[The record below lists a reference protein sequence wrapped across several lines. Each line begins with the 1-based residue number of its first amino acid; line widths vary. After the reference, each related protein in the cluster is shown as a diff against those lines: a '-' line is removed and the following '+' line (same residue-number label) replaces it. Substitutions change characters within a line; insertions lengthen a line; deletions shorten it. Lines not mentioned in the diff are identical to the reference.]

1 MDHDKGRT
9 PPGNVAQASLPWRR
23 PAMALMLLLGATAS
37 AHAQISGGR
46 GHPQGDPQQQQQ
58 TPPKPPKA
66 PTPPPPRPQK
76 SPRVESGGG
85 GCKAREVLLQY
96 PTTNPK

>member
-46 GHPQGDPQQQQQ
+46 GHRQGDQQQQQ
-58 TPPKPPKA
+58 HTPQKSSPA
-66 PTPPPPRPQK
+66 PTPLPPAPQIWPRFEDGTVIFNSRAHLVKNQK
-76 SPRVESGGG
+76 QI
-85 GCKAREVLLQY
+85 A
-96 PTTNPK
+96 